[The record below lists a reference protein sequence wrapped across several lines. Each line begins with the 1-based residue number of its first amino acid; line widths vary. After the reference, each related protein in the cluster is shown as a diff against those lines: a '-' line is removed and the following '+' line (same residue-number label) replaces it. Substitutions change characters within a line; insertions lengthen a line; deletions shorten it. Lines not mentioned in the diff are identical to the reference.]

1 MSAAIPFPLF
11 PVRGRTPIY
20 VALGLIF
27 VVWPPM
33 MLASNNKVPGTDA
46 GARLILAACAWLIAA
61 IGALQVRGLARA
73 RDAIGKQVLPQVLWR
88 RWMRACVA
96 ETSLIW
102 AFLAIVSG
110 TLLASTAPALPW
122 AFAPAL
128 LSLCVCAGTV
138 SMMTFKSMMPARFQ
152 LPAKAIVGA
161 LLVAGMWLV
170 SPLMAWIASLPLA
183 ALAALSMAWPLL
195 GGVLM
200 LRAGRLMKRHPQPS
214 APQRGTLLASIDS
227 RLRRYTPLDWRN
239 GWNWRTAPQQ
249 AGYGTRLGWL
259 LNATM
264 PVLIFSNLL
273 TPVDFLRGPEVGQLV
288 ALGLLTLMMTQA
300 LVARDLHW
308 RLLLL
313 PGGWRRGK
321 IASGIFFSTMKIQ
334 LLVMVATGL
343 GYVLVQRFKGEPVW
357 DALATVARHT
367 PLMWEVGF
375 AVSAALVLRALQR
388 SVLVRGAIATAIGGA
403 WIHLTWFGGRGELPW
418 SGAGMLI
425 MQIAMPAATVVLLY
439 VANRMWTTEK
449 LLACARHGA

>member
-11 PVRGRTPIY
+11 PVRGRMPVY

-27 VVWPPM
+27 VAWPLM
-33 MLASNNKVPGTDA
+33 MLASNNRVAGTDA
-46 GARLILAACAWLIAA
+46 GARFILAACAWLITA

-73 RDAIGKQVLPQVLWR
+73 REAIGKQVLPQVLWR

-102 AFLAIVSG
+102 AFLSTVSA
-110 TLLASTAPALPW
+110 TLLASTEPALPW
-122 AFAPAL
+122 AFAPAF
-128 LSLCVCAGTV
+128 LSLCVCTGTV
-138 SMMTFKSMMPARFQ
+138 SMMSARFQ
-152 LPAKAIVGA
+152 LPAKALVGA
-161 LLVAGMWLV
+161 LLVAGVWLV

-183 ALAALSMAWPLL
+183 ALAALSMTWPLL
-195 GGVLM
+195 GSILM
-200 LRAGRLMKRHPQPS
+200 LRAGRLMKRHPLPS
-214 APQRGTLLASIDS
+214 APQRGTLLASFDS

-239 GWNWRTAPQQ
+239 DWNWRTAPQQ

-264 PVLIFSNLL
+264 PVLILL

-288 ALGLLTLMMTQA
+288 VLGLLTLMMTQA

-308 RLLLL
+308 RLLLI
-313 PGGWRRGK
+313 PGGWRHGK

-334 LLVMVATGL
+334 LLVMAATGL
-343 GYVLVQRFKGEPVW
+343 GYVLLQRLKGEPVW

-367 PLMWEVGF
+367 PVMWEVGF
-375 AVSAALVLRALQR
+375 AVSAALVLRALPR
-388 SVLVRGAIATAIGGA
+388 SVLVKGAIATVIGCA
-403 WIHLTWFGGRGELPW
+403 WIHMTWFGGRGELPW

-439 VANRMWTTEK
+439 VANRMWTNEK